1 MSSAYSNVVAA
12 LNADP
17 ELQEKV
23 LAAATP
29 EERAAILTAAG
40 LELPTPAEIEAAR
53 LAGVD
58 GGAQRSST
66 IGAAQCSVAAAF

>member
-1 MSSAYSNVVAA
+1 MSTAYGNVIAA
-12 LNADP
+12 LSADP

-29 EERAAILTAAG
+29 EERAALLAAAG
-40 LELPTPAEIEAAR
+40 LELPSAEEIEAAR

-66 IGAAQCSVAAAF
+66 VGAVQCSVAAAY